1 MKKIFPQLKLALLI
15 GVTALLC
22 VSVFKVFALILS
34 VPTSASRPLLGQT
47 APPVNPKPSTTLS
60 QAKPSL
66 TPSSD
71 VARIILSG
79 IPSKTAID
87 WGGAYDSS
95 SGLSEWKGKLV
106 LNERSPN
113 RVSGALISGK
123 MELRFDSQLDISAD
137 CTLTVRSFVI
147 QSKDMTFAVASSKS
161 GQFETR
167 VGRPSRESVY
177 IDGSLK
183 ENEPLSKERAASFEE
198 MMDSFL
204 LLPLLSYKLGA
215 EMGVKGNVYPAALP
229 IHGLALSVARHKDI
243 QVFRLRPKD
252 GDHRKPSADPG
263 GGGTGSTDTRVV
275 SSSGIA
281 GCADKQPGTQA
292 QECNGMC
299 GPSSTTS
306 CTCWDWVC
314 GDCCCHVYCRDHDS
328 DCSCGDVAKCAAA
341 AYKYLTGT
349 IACAPCNNP
358 GNLRCTGPCPS
369 GQTYCSHTRSC
380 LARGAECRPQCG
392 PGQRY
397 CPGSRRCVRKTECRG
412 GCASACGAGYVCYE
426 GRCMELL
433 K

>member
-1 MKKIFPQLKLALLI
+1 MKKIFPQLKPALLI
-15 GVTALLC
+15 AVTALLC
-22 VSVFKVFALILS
+22 VSVFKVSALILS
-34 VPTSASRPLLGQT
+34 VPIFVSRPSSPGQ
-47 APPVNPKPSTTLS
+47 AAQPVIPKPSTTLS
-60 QAKPSL
+60 QARPSL
-66 TPSSD
+66 TPSPD

-79 IPSKTAID
+79 IPSRTAID
-87 WGGAYDSS
+87 WGGAYDRS

-113 RVSGALISGK
+113 RVSGVLTSGRMK
-123 MELRFDSQLDISAD
+123 LRFDSQVDTGAD
-137 CTLTVRSFVI
+137 RTLRVRSFVI
-147 QSKDMTFAVASSKS
+147 QAKDMTFAVASSKN

-177 IDGSLK
+177 LDDPLK
-183 ENEPLSKERAASFEE
+183 ENEPLSKERAASFEK

-229 IHGLALSVARHKDI
+229 IHGLALSVARHKDV
-243 QVFRLRPKD
+243 QVFKMRPRD
-252 GDHRKPSADPG
+252 ADDDRKPFAEG
-263 GGGTGSTDTRVV
+263 GGGRPGSFAT
-275 SSSGIA
+275 A
-281 GCADKQPGTQA
+281 ECADRQPGTQA
-292 QECNGMC
+292 QECNGQC

-328 DCSCGDVAKCAAA
+328 DCSCGDVVKCAAA

-358 GNLRCTGPCPS
+358 GNLRCAGPCPS

-380 LARGAECRPQCG
+380 LATGAECRPQCG

-397 CPGSRRCVRKTECRG
+397 CPGSQRCVRKTECRG
-412 GCASACGAGYVCYE
+412 GCARACGAGFVCYQ
-426 GRCMELL
+426 GSCTELL